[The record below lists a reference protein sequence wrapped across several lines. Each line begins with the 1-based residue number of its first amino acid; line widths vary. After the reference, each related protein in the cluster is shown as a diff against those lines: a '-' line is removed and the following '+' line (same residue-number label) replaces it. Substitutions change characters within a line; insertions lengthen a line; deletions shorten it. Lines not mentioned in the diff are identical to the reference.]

1 MSYSLL
7 KPLLYFNG
15 VSQAVTIANTNN
27 RLQPSNTF
35 TWEMWFKLESYTQ
48 YNTLMGFSSNNLD
61 FGRMDAKTQFKCH
74 TWDTND
80 AQTFVTPSGFPAV
93 DDGKWHHMAIVWD
106 GINGKRWGFIDGI
119 QRYYATM
126 AINSIIK
133 DTSAFPIFT
142 IGGANPTKR
151 LINGWIKDVRMWQIA
166 RTQQEIIDNMNVN
179 LIGDEDGLFLYLPL
193 NEGKGN
199 TVTDKASGFEANLN
213 GTIWQKVD
221 DMIPGVVWRY
231 NDYYNTEDLNRVE
244 ANTQFIAD
252 LLSSMGY
259 NAEIQLSDS
268 DWSMLK
274 FPTNAQI
281 NRIELN
287 LESLKNSFYTPPGY
301 GNMKVWP
308 QKTRFSYEDA
318 NRYERNLELLYKW
331 AKLIYESYKYC
342 GTFACGEEVI

>member
-1 MSYSLL
+1 MTEQLSISLASDISYVSGTVNGEVANFSLTSPGVWSAIVPKSSDDKYIIEITAYNNLGTPTSYST
-7 KPLLYFNG
+7 
-15 VSQAVTIANTNN
+15 TI
-27 RLQPSNTF
+27 
-35 TWEMWFKLESYTQ
+35 Y
-48 YNTLMGFSSNNLD
+48 
-61 FGRMDAKTQFKCH
+61 
-74 TWDTND
+74 
-80 AQTFVTPSGFPAV
+80 
-93 DDGKWHHMAIVWD
+93 
-106 GINGKRWGFIDGI
+106 
-119 QRYYATM
+119 
-126 AINSIIK
+126 
-133 DTSAFPIFT
+133 
-142 IGGANPTKR
+142 
-151 LINGWIKDVRMWQIA
+151 
-166 RTQQEIIDNMNVN
+166 
-179 LIGDEDGLFLYLPL
+179 
-193 NEGKGN
+193 
-199 TVTDKASGFEANLN
+199 
-213 GTIWQKVD
+213 KVD